1 MSRDRPHRRP
11 EGKVSTTAGTGGC
24 KCGLFL
30 GHNAKEI
37 HCMHPVPLARHILR
51 FGSPQDKDLQYRV
64 FCCGLYRCCEW
75 YQVYDLMVYGEEDE

>member
-1 MSRDRPHRRP
+1 
-11 EGKVSTTAGTGGC
+11 
-24 KCGLFL
+24 
-30 GHNAKEI
+30 
-37 HCMHPVPLARHILR
+37 MHPVPLARHILR